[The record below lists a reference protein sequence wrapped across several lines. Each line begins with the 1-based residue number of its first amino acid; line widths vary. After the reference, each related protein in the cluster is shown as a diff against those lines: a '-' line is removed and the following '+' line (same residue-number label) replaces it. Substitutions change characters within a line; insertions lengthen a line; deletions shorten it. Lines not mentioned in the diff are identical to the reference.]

1 MQRIGNVSRAALIP
15 TARSVRSDVDRG
27 GRLLVRCSGW
37 KYRAHSIQ
45 GGRLAQRAWLSWLS
59 EPAGFS
65 VIGLERPVSLSCYP
79 ALVDALHRT
88 QFGVIITPR
97 GKRPTFVNA
106 YADRLLE
113 RRDGLVVTDTG
124 LEASGS
130 ADTRALR
137 DVIDLASRRQLAA
150 PASFL
155 LPRAAADRPL
165 AVLVPTS
172 NGEAADHA
180 TVFVCDPTQPPAI
193 DQGSLCR
200 LFGLTRAEAAFAGLL
215 LMGQTVDQAAESLFV
230 SVHTVRTHLKRILL
244 KTDTGRQAELLRV
257 LLTCS
262 AQIRLD

>member
-1 MQRIGNVSRAALIP
+1 MSLSDYSALI
-15 TARSVRSDVDRG
+15 
-27 GRLLVRCSGW
+27 
-37 KYRAHSIQ
+37 
-45 GGRLAQRAWLSWLS
+45 
-59 EPAGFS
+59 
-65 VIGLERPVSLSCYP
+65 
-79 ALVDALHRT
+79 DALHRT
-88 QFGVIITPR
+88 QFGVIVTPP

-113 RRDGLVVTDTG
+113 RRDGLLVTDTG
-124 LEASGS
+124 LEASRA
-130 ADTRALR
+130 ADTRTLR
-137 DVIDLASRRQLAA
+137 DVIDLASRRRLAA
-150 PASFL
+150 PATFL
-155 LPRAAADRPL
+155 LPREGAPRPL

-172 NGEAADHA
+172 NGEPADHA

-215 LMGQTVDQAAESLFV
+215 LIGQTVDQAAESLFV

-257 LLTCS
+257 LLSCS